1 VAGADEGMQLSNVLH
16 RSFVIPINE
25 SHCSADLGEQAER
38 FSIAPTMCLGVLFL
52 RLQPSALESA
62 LLAEL
67 VGSSSRLAADVD
79 VTERWPLAY

>member
-1 VAGADEGMQLSNVLH
+1 MAGADEGMQLSNVLH

-52 RLQPSALESA
+52 RLQPSALAGVPLS
-62 LLAEL
+62 LAEL
-67 VGSSSRLAADVD
+67 VLYSSWLSLP
-79 VTERWPLAY
+79 TLTLH